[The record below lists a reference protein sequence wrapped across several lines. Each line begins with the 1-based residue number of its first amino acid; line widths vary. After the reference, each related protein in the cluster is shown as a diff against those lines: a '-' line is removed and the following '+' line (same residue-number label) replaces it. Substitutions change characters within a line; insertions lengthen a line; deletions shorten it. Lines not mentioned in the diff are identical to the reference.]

1 MELNVEEHLSA
12 VTRAVASTERDGRPA
27 REITLSRSFPT
38 SVQNLWDAVTNAAR
52 IRRWFLPVSGDL
64 RIGGH
69 YQLEGNAGGT
79 IVTCL
84 SRSRLGVTWEFGGDV
99 SWVELRIARD
109 GAGWARLTLSHT
121 ALLSPHWDEFGAGA
135 AGVGWEM
142 GLLGLAL
149 HLTQP
154 DAPKL
159 DEEEFAASP
168 EGRAL
173 IAGSSD
179 GWAQASIDG
188 GENPESARAA
198 AARTTA
204 FYTGEG

>member
-12 VTRAVASTERDGRPA
+12 VTRSVASTERDGRPA

-142 GLLGLAL
+142 GMLGLAL
-149 HLTQP
+149 HFEQP

-179 GWAQASIDG
+179 GWAQSSIDG
-188 GENPESARAA
+188 GEDPEAARAA
-198 AARTTA
+198 AARTAA